1 MTDEEGAVMK
11 SPAIVEK
18 SFEGLQHRIV
28 IRKGLVTAICV
39 ALISGVI
46 VGSAS
51 YAAAGP
57 TDEYFKWAQKSAQE
71 SLASGRVADAARWE
85 AQAEKSY
92 LRVRNSPREALASG
106 GTIGAA
112 PNADTYVS
120 NRGQQR

>member
-1 MTDEEGAVMK
+1 MK
-11 SPAIVEK
+11 CPATLENK
-18 SFEGLQHRIV
+18 SVRSQHRVVVRKRIV
-28 IRKGLVTAICV
+28 AAICV
-39 ALISGVI
+39 ALMSGVI

-57 TDEYFKWAQKSAQE
+57 TDAYFKWAQKSARE
-71 SLASGRVADAARWE
+71 SLASGRAADAARWE